1 MSDQSET
8 AVDGSAMEETAPSPR
23 KRGRFGLFLKWM
35 LLVFLVMQLVMRTVW
50 EPAAGPALL
59 NLITAAQ
66 ILLSSILIL
75 IWWFFFS
82 PFSMKSVL
90 YVGLPVLVCLVAW
103 LGSIQKVDF
112 DGDMAINFRYRWEKS
127 GIDQFREFQQ
137 NAVSASTETI
147 EEVEQFSPEDMP
159 AYRGINRDG
168 VVIGPPIRKDWE
180 SNPPQELWRHPCGGG
195 YSSFSIVD
203 PVLITMEQRD
213 DDEAVVCYEIAT
225 GREFWEHRYP
235 GYFNA
240 LGGPGPRS
248 TPTIHNNAVY
258 SFGCYGDLFCLDLKT
273 GDVRWHVNVLQQ
285 FQLPTTTW
293 GMTSSPLIHEGKV
306 IVNIGGLKDPEKA
319 MADQTGNALVAY
331 GLEQGELIWHG
342 DGLPEPN
349 RELNEF
355 LTGSTAIEGIEGVT
369 IPGYSSPMLATL
381 GGMEQILNFDGC
393 ALRGHDLATGVQ
405 LWKFPFTAGD
415 YINVAQPIVFGND
428 QVLISSGYGTGTSML
443 SVQKDGDSWKVQ
455 EDWHSTRLRSKFSSP
470 VLFDGYVYGLDEG
483 IMVCID
489 PQNGKRLWKG
499 RRSGLRGRYG
509 HGQML
514 LVDDHIVALTETG
527 ELVLIEPSPE
537 ELKVLGTTKVLADDE
552 KTWNPLTIAYG
563 KAYVRNALEV
573 ACYDL
578 RPPTAMEQDALA
590 NENAAG
596 IKE

>member
-1 MSDQSET
+1 MTDHSE
-8 AVDGSAMEETAPSPR
+8 ALMQESSEQEPAPSVQ
-23 KRGRFGLFLKWM
+23 KRSRFDFFLKWI
-35 LLVFLVMQLVMRTVW
+35 LVIFLVMQLMMRTVW

-59 NLITAAQ
+59 NLITASQ
-66 ILLSSILIL
+66 ILLSSVLSL
-75 IWWFFFS
+75 VWWFFFS

-90 YVGLPVLVCLVAW
+90 SVGLPVLAVIAAW

-127 GIDQFREFQQ
+127 GTEQFKEFQE
-137 NAVSASTETI
+137 NAVAASTESI
-147 EEVEQFSPEDMP
+147 EKVEQFSPEDIP

-180 SNPPQELWRHPCGGG
+180 VNPPAELWRHPCGGG
-195 YSSFSIVD
+195 YSSFSVVD
-203 PVLITMEQRD
+203 PVLITMEQREN
-213 DDEAVVCYEIAT
+213 DEAVVCYEIST
-225 GREFWEHRYP
+225 GREFWQHRYP

-248 TPTIHNNAVY
+248 TPTIHNNSVY

-273 GDVRWHVNVLQQ
+273 GEVRWHVNVLQQ

-293 GMTSSPLIHEGKV
+293 GMTSSPLIYEGKV
-306 IVNIGGLKDPEKA
+306 IVNIGGLKDPEKS

-331 GLEQGELIWHG
+331 GLEQGELVWYG
-342 DGLPEPN
+342 AGLPAPVDIPK
-349 RELNEF
+349 LY

-393 ALRGHDLATGVQ
+393 ALRGHDPATGVQ

-415 YINVAQPIVFGND
+415 YINVAQPILLGND
-428 QVLISSGYGTGTSML
+428 QVLISSGYGTGTSLL
-443 SVQKDGDSWKVQ
+443 SISQ
-455 EDWHSTRLRSKFSSP
+455 ENDAWEVSEVWHSTRLRSKFSSP
-470 VLFDGYVYGLDEG
+470 VLHDGYVYGLDEG

-499 RRSGLRGRYG
+499 RREGLRGRYG

-514 LVDDHIVALTETG
+514 LVDDHLVVLTETG
-527 ELVLIEPSPE
+527 ELVLIEPNPT
-537 ELKVLGTTKVLADDE
+537 ELRVLGITRVLADDE

-563 KAYVRNALEV
+563 KAFVRNALEV
-573 ACYDL
+573 ACFDL
-578 RPPTAMEQDALA
+578 RDDANSGRSTSSELA
-590 NENAAG
+590 TTTTGN
-596 IKE
+596 